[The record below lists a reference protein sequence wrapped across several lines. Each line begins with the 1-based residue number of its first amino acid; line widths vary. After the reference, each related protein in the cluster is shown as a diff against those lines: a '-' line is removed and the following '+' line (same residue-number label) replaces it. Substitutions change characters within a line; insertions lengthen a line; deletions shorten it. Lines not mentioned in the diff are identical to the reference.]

1 MYAAFAHM
9 FLILVIGLVMALLWD
24 YPLGIRWQK
33 VVLCRTWFEWIRSG
47 RHEVKLVDQ
56 LVKDLDFIA
65 DRQRTSSETTSTGG
79 AMESVAQKYDF

>member
-47 RHEVKLVDQ
+47 RHKRALIDELAN
-56 LVKDLDFIA
+56 DLDIVA
-65 DRQRTSSETTSTGG
+65 KRQPTSPENPPEVVTIPNED
-79 AMESVAQKYDF
+79 AF